1 MQGIAHGAGGRLPGG
16 QSTLF
21 NAGGQLVPPGLDE
34 TRSTLYS
41 AVFVFVFV
49 FVSVFVF
56 ATHVQFVC
64 TALYFLGLLRYAFK
78 LSVCSRL

>member
-41 AVFVFVFV
+41 AVFEFVS
-49 FVSVFVF
+49 VSVFVF